1 MTAKNLAQIAV
12 AIILCIGVIVLT
24 AMKIMPTEVLAGY
37 AGMAITWVYKEK
49 QKEKEIAR
57 LIDSLKKEK

>member
-1 MTAKNLAQIAV
+1 MTARNLAQISV

-24 AMKIMPTEVLAGY
+24 AMKIMPTEVLAGF
-37 AGMAITWVYKEK
+37 AGMAITWVFEEK